1 MRHTRHLW
9 TRPGV
14 LLASGS
20 TSPSA
25 AAVTPDTKVAAAI
38 SAACEQ
44 LGKPFPAAAVQ
55 ALESNWYSTAAELA
69 ALPEETA
76 RSLGVPLRLK
86 TAVADMLS
94 SRSAPPTA
102 APAAARGAAAAVSG
116 QQQAAQPPGS
126 AKGFLSSAM
135 QYFGSLMQPDG
146 AARDEPPAA
155 ARPASQQQPA
165 AAGNSLDG
173 ASRQPPTASR
183 SRQRP
188 SKVAHRSS
196 LDAGAVTVTAT
207 SQGSSSSSSSS
218 LEEMAKA
225 AVSSSLNSAD
235 LPMASLPQHS
245 SSSSLGS
252 TLPAVISG
260 EVSWAAL
267 PIEERRS
274 QKMARFNNPFSSAE
288 KVSKRTKPER
298 YAISLAEMSPALQ
311 AEFAAFHRFCTVRFF
326 GAQSEPIA
334 EVTAAKYADHL
345 RGMLGYVHRERGV
358 PLDALSFSQLL
369 PSSEREGVSV
379 VFDYILWLH
388 AARNISVNTEGLV
401 VRSAA
406 AAAKFVY
413 HSKSTVNPGRGETAY
428 SDLGVVKELRAMS
441 NAAKRQAKV
450 APRVSDEEKKWLDW
464 PEYLQVCAELRLECA
479 ARDPN
484 GRHRKPSAVAWSLQR
499 YLVFS
504 ILSCVPDRQRTLR
517 ELEVGRT
524 LVRDREGRWVIR
536 HGPQDYKTGRA
547 YGERPPLAI
556 APHIYPELEAYMDK
570 WRACLEPRHNFLF
583 TQRNGEPLNE
593 KSLYK
598 LFWTTAYRL
607 TGKRTN
613 PHLVRDSI
621 VTYLRGGDA
630 TERELE
636 ALALYMGHSVEM
648 QRGVY
653 DRRTKEQKVEPAVE
667 LLAELNRR
675 AMSSASSGSDSEQ

>member
-1 MRHTRHLW
+1 MSVPLRLFCRAFSTQRAMRAIGQASSAACPTAECRTLGSGARQHRTLDGMRHTRHLW
-9 TRPGV
+9 TRPGEWDCCRWNSYAAAAAAHAATQGHRHTRPHFACLCLHPGV

-298 YAISLAEMSPALQ
+298 YAIS
-311 AEFAAFHRFCTVRFF
+311 V
-326 GAQSEPIA
+326 
-334 EVTAAKYADHL
+334 
-345 RGMLGYVHRERGV
+345 
-358 PLDALSFSQLL
+358 
-369 PSSEREGVSV
+369 
-379 VFDYILWLH
+379 
-388 AARNISVNTEGLV
+388 
-401 VRSAA
+401 
-406 AAAKFVY
+406 
-413 HSKSTVNPGRGETAY
+413 
-428 SDLGVVKELRAMS
+428 
-441 NAAKRQAKV
+441 
-450 APRVSDEEKKWLDW
+450 
-464 PEYLQVCAELRLECA
+464 
-479 ARDPN
+479 
-484 GRHRKPSAVAWSLQR
+484 
-499 YLVFS
+499 
-504 ILSCVPDRQRTLR
+504 
-517 ELEVGRT
+517 
-524 LVRDREGRWVIR
+524 
-536 HGPQDYKTGRA
+536 
-547 YGERPPLAI
+547 
-556 APHIYPELEAYMDK
+556 
-570 WRACLEPRHNFLF
+570 RAC
-583 TQRNGEPLNE
+583 GCWPLP
-593 KSLYK
+593 L
-598 LFWTTAYRL
+598 
-607 TGKRTN
+607 
-613 PHLVRDSI
+613 
-621 VTYLRGGDA
+621 
-630 TERELE
+630 
-636 ALALYMGHSVEM
+636 
-648 QRGVY
+648 
-653 DRRTKEQKVEPAVE
+653 
-667 LLAELNRR
+667 
-675 AMSSASSGSDSEQ
+675 